1 MAIKIHLYGM
11 LKQMAGAPA
20 IMADATDTDGLIKE
34 MAVRFPALEN
44 LTCLVAVD
52 RLVIGSNTP
61 IREGQEIALLP
72 PYSGG

>member
-1 MAIKIHLYGM
+1 M
-11 LKQMAGAPA
+11 LKQLAGAPV
-20 IMADATDTDGLIKE
+20 IVIDVTDTDGLIKE
-34 MAVRFPALEN
+34 MAIRFPKLEN

-52 RLVIGSNTP
+52 RLVVRSNTP

>member
-1 MAIKIHLYGM
+1 M

-20 IMADATDTDGLIKE
+20 IMADVTDTDGLIKE
-34 MAVRFPALEN
+34 MAVRFPKLEN

-52 RLVIGSNTP
+52 RLVVRSNTP
-61 IREGQEIALLP
+61 IGEGQEIALLP

>member
-1 MAIKIHLYGM
+1 
-11 LKQMAGAPA
+11 
-20 IMADATDTDGLIKE
+20 MADATDTDGLIKE